1 MRGGEL
7 PLRSRRR
14 DVNFSLSDGKSALAH
29 TIMRTESSMVMLF
42 ATETYLE

>member
-1 MRGGEL
+1 MRVGEL

-14 DVNFSLSDGKSALAH
+14 DVNFSLSDGRCWY
-29 TIMRTESSMVMLF
+29 IMRTESNMVMLF